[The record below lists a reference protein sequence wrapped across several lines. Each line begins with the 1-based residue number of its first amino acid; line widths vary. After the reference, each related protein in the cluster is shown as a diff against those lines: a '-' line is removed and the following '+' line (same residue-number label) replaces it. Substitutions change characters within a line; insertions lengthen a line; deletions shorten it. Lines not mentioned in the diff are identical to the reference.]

1 VLFPLKKKCKKKE
14 GEKKEKCRI
23 VKGSFDNGYLNGY
36 FNNFDNK
43 FSNKYKKIL

>member
-23 VKGSFDNGYLNGY
+23 VKGSFDNGY